1 MSEISILNLIG
12 REKELFT
19 KDLIKYEKEIQDI
32 VASLTHEPYLDV
44 GKPIDLKLANDQAK
58 L

>member
-1 MSEISILNLIG
+1 MVIQIIFLIG

-19 KDLIKYEKEIQDI
+19 KDLIKYEKEIQNI
-32 VASLTHEPYLDV
+32 IASSTHKPWLDV

>member
-1 MSEISILNLIG
+1 MVIQIIFLIG

-19 KDLIKYEKEIQDI
+19 KDLIKYEKEIQNI
-32 VASLTHEPYLDV
+32 IASSTHDPWLDV
-44 GKPIDLKLANDQAK
+44 GKPIDLKLANGQAK

>member
-1 MSEISILNLIG
+1 MVIQIIFLIG

-19 KDLIKYEKEIQDI
+19 KDLIKYEKEIQNI
-32 VASLTHEPYLDV
+32 IASSTHEPWLDV
-44 GKPIDLKLANDQAK
+44 GKPIDLKLANGQAK

>member
-1 MSEISILNLIG
+1 MVIQIIFLIG

-19 KDLIKYEKEIQDI
+19 KDLIKYEKEIKI
-32 VASLTHEPYLDV
+32 IIASSTHEPWLDV
-44 GKPIDLKLANDQAK
+44 GKPIDLKLANGQAK

>member
-1 MSEISILNLIG
+1 MVIQIIFLIG

-32 VASLTHEPYLDV
+32 VASLTHELFLDV
-44 GKPIDLKLANDQAK
+44 GKPIDLKLVNDQAK

>member
-1 MSEISILNLIG
+1 MLVL
-12 REKELFT
+12 L

-32 VASLTHEPYLDV
+32 VASSAHEPSLDV

>member
-1 MSEISILNLIG
+1 MVIQIIFLIG

-32 VASLTHEPYLDV
+32 VASLTHEPFLDV